1 MTQLSLK
8 EAKRLSIIKWEAH
21 VKAGGFCVQLPVEI
35 HKLRSKCGFC
45 ERWKDSTL
53 KFGVN
58 CEKCE
63 FAKVAGI
70 CESEDEKDLFSI
82 WEIYDTVENAQAIL
96 NIIKST
102 PDE

>member
-1 MTQLSLK
+1 
-8 EAKRLSIIKWEAH
+8 
-21 VKAGGFCVQLPVEI
+21 
-35 HKLRSKCGFC
+35 
-45 ERWKDSTL
+45 L

-96 NIIKST
+96 NIIKSI